1 MFVFT
6 VQWSGRI
13 WIAEDLE
20 RNGQVFVAQRKAK
33 SEMSR
38 FPEYTKD
45 KNREEEG
52 TCEERKSYVNS
63 VPRENKS
70 FTSGNEQKL
79 HRYKESILI

>member
-20 RNGQVFVAQRKAK
+20 RNGQVFVAQRRAK

-52 TCEERKSYVNS
+52 TCEKKEELCKLCPKIKQIIYFRK
-63 VPRENKS
+63 
-70 FTSGNEQKL
+70 
-79 HRYKESILI
+79 